1 MGAAIVH
8 EVSATRR
15 NIALIFAGGSG
26 IRMNTTANPK
36 QFLQLH
42 GKEIIIHTIE
52 HFEKHPDI
60 GAIVVVCIESWIP
73 FFKVLLEKYNISKVK
88 WIVPGGIDGQASIY
102 NGLSCCVKV
111 HVPDDSI
118 VLIHDGVRPL
128 ITQELISQCIQSVV
142 SHGSAITVTPEIET
156 VVSLDTEGK
165 VVSITDRSKCFHAKA
180 PQCFR
185 LSDIWQCHQK
195 AKQEGLVNM
204 IDSASL
210 MQYYGHTLYTVQGSY
225 DNIKI
230 TTPSDFYI
238 FRALY
243 EARENLQIFGL

>member
-1 MGAAIVH
+1 
-8 EVSATRR
+8 
-15 NIALIFAGGSG
+15 
-26 IRMNTTANPK
+26 MNNASRPK
-36 QFLQLH
+36 QFLQLY
-42 GKEIIIHTIE
+42 GKEIIIHTLE

-60 GAIVVVCIESWIP
+60 DAVVVVCIESWMP
-73 FFKVLLEKYNISKVK
+73 FLKSLLEKYIIGKVK
-88 WIVPGGIDGQASIY
+88 WIVPGGGDGQESIY
-102 NGLSCCVKV
+102 NGLACCIQAPVSG
-111 HVPDDSI
+111 DSI

-128 ITQELISQCIQSVV
+128 ITQELISRCIQSVI
-142 SHGSAITVTPEIET
+142 SSGSAITVTPAIET
-156 VVSLDTEGK
+156 VVSLDNEGK

-185 LSDIWQCHQK
+185 LADIWQCHQR
-195 AKQEGLVNM
+195 AKQEGFLNM

-210 MQYYGHTLYTVQGSY
+210 MQHYGYTLHTVQGSY

-243 EARENLQIFGL
+243 EARENSQIFGL

>member
-1 MGAAIVH
+1 M
-8 EVSATRR
+8 

-26 IRMNTTANPK
+26 IRMNTSAKPK

-60 GAIVVVCIESWIP
+60 NALVVVCIDSWIP
-73 FFKVLLEKYNISKVK
+73 FFRTLVEKYNIGKVK
-88 WIVPGGIDGQASIY
+88 WIVSGGANGQESIY
-102 NGLSCCVKV
+102 NGLAMIQEQAAE
-111 HVPDDSI
+111 DSI

-128 ITQELISQCIQSVV
+128 ITQELISQCIQSVAA
-142 SHGSAITVTPEIET
+142 HGSAITVTPEIET
-156 VVSLDTEGK
+156 VVSLDSEGK

-185 LSDIWQCHQK
+185 FVDIWECHK
-195 AKQEGLVNM
+195 RAKQDGLVNV

-210 MQYYGHTLYTVQGSY
+210 MRHYGYELHTVQGSY

-230 TTPSDFYI
+230 TTPSDFYV

-243 EARENLQIFGL
+243 EARENLQILGL

>member
-1 MGAAIVH
+1 MNIV
-8 EVSATRR
+8 
-15 NIALIFAGGSG
+15 LLFAGGSG
-26 IRMNTTANPK
+26 IRMNTSSKPK
-36 QFLQLH
+36 QFLQLY
-42 GKEIIIHTIE
+42 GKEIIIHTVEI
-52 HFEKHPDI
+52 FEKHPAIDT
-60 GAIVVVCIESWIP
+60 IVVVCIESWIS
-73 FFKVLLEKYNISKVK
+73 FFRDLLEKYNIDKVK
-88 WIVPGGIDGQASIY
+88 WVVPGGVNGQESIY
-102 NGLSCCVKV
+102 NGLSSIQP

-142 SHGSAITVTPEIET
+142 SYGSAITITPEIET
-156 VVSLDTEGK
+156 VVSLDDEGK
-165 VVSITDRSKCFHAKA
+165 VVSIMDRSKCFHAKA

-185 LSDIWQCHQK
+185 FSDIWQAHKK
-195 AKQEGLVNM
+195 AKQDGLTDM

-210 MQYYGHTLYTVQGSY
+210 MRHYGYSLHTEQGAY

-243 EARENLQIFGL
+243 EARENSQIFGL

>member
-1 MGAAIVH
+1 M
-8 EVSATRR
+8 

-26 IRMNTTANPK
+26 IRMNTAAKPK
-36 QFLQLH
+36 QFLQLY

-60 GAIVVVCIESWIP
+60 DAVIAVCIESWIP
-73 FFKVLLEKYNISKVK
+73 FLKALLEKYTIGKVN
-88 WIVPGGIDGQASIY
+88 WVVPGGIDGQESIY
-102 NGLSCCVKV
+102 NGLSCCMQAR
-111 HVPDDSI
+111 VPGDSI
-118 VLIHDGVRPL
+118 VFIHDGVRPL
-128 ITQELISQCIQSVV
+128 ITHELISQCIQSVV
-142 SHGSAITVTPEIET
+142 AYGSAITVTPEIET
-156 VVSLDTEGK
+156 VVSLDDDGRIA
-165 VVSITDRSKCFHAKA
+165 SITDRSKCFHAKA

-185 LSDIWQCHQK
+185 LADIWQCHQK
-195 AKQEGLVNM
+195 AKQEGLANM

-210 MQYYGHTLYTVQGSY
+210 MQHYGYSLHTVQGSY

-243 EARENLQIFGL
+243 EARENSQIFGL

>member
-1 MGAAIVH
+1 MNV
-8 EVSATRR
+8 
-15 NIALIFAGGSG
+15 ALLFAGGSG
-26 IRMNTTANPK
+26 IRMNNAAKPK
-36 QFLQLH
+36 QFLQLY

-60 GAIVVVCIESWIP
+60 DAIVVVCIESRIF
-73 FFKVLLEKYNISKVK
+73 FFKTLLEKYNIGKVK
-88 WIVPGGIDGQASIY
+88 WIVPGGIDGQESIY
-102 NGLSCCVKV
+102 QGLSCIKAD
-111 HVPDDSI
+111 VPDDAI

-128 ITQELISQCIQSVV
+128 ISHELISQCIQSVV
-142 SHGSAITVTPEIET
+142 SYGSAITVTPEIET
-156 VVSLDTEGK
+156 IVSLDDEGK

-185 LSDIWQCHQK
+185 LVDIWQAHQK
-195 AKQEGLVNM
+195 AKADGLCNM

-210 MQYYGHTLYTVQGSY
+210 MRHYGYTLHTVLGSY

-243 EARENLQIFGL
+243 EARENSQIFGL

>member
-1 MGAAIVH
+1 M
-8 EVSATRR
+8 

-26 IRMNTTANPK
+26 IRMNSAAKPK
-36 QFLQLH
+36 QFLQLY
-42 GKEIIIHTIE
+42 GKEIIIHTLE

-60 GAIVVVCIESWIP
+60 DAVVVVCIESWIS
-73 FFKVLLEKYNISKVK
+73 FFRALLEKHSIGKVK
-88 WIVPGGIDGQASIY
+88 WIVPGGIDGQESIY
-102 NGLSCCVKV
+102 RGLSCCVQAD
-111 HVPDDSI
+111 VPEDSI

-128 ITQELISQCIQSVV
+128 ITQDLISQCIQSVV
-142 SHGSAITVTPEIET
+142 SYGSAITVTPEIET
-156 VVSLDTEGK
+156 VVSLDDERK
-165 VVSITDRSKCFHAKA
+165 VVSIMDRSKCFHAKA

-185 LSDIWQCHQK
+185 LADIWRCHQK
-195 AKQEGLVNM
+195 AKQEGLFNM

-210 MQYYGHTLYTVQGSY
+210 MQHYGYTLYTVQGSY

>member
-1 MGAAIVH
+1 M
-8 EVSATRR
+8 

-26 IRMNTTANPK
+26 IRMNTASKPK
-36 QFLQLH
+36 QFLQLY

-52 HFEKHPDI
+52 HFEKYS
-60 GAIVVVCIESWIP
+60 AIDAIIVACIESWIP
-73 FFKVLLEKYNISKVK
+73 FLNSLLEKYNIGKVK
-88 WIVPGGIDGQASIY
+88 WVIPGGSDGQESIY
-102 NGLSCCVKV
+102 HGLSCLKNN
-111 HVPDDSI
+111 VPHDSI
-118 VLIHDGVRPL
+118 VLIHDGVRPM
-128 ITQELISQCIQSVV
+128 ITHELISQCIQSVV
-142 SHGSAITVTPEIET
+142 AYGSAITVTPEIET
-156 VVSLDTEGK
+156 VVSLDDEGK

-185 LSDIWQCHQK
+185 LADIWQAHQK
-195 AKQEGLVNM
+195 AKQDGLANM

-210 MQYYGHTLYTVQGSY
+210 MNHYGYILHTVQGSY

>member
-1 MGAAIVH
+1 M
-8 EVSATRR
+8 

-26 IRMNTTANPK
+26 IRMNTTAKPK
-36 QFLQLH
+36 QFLQLY

-52 HFEKHPDI
+52 HFEKHPAVD
-60 GAIVVVCIESWIP
+60 AIIVVCIKSWIP
-73 FFKVLLEKYNISKVK
+73 FFKVLLEKYIITKVK
-88 WIVPGGIDGQASIY
+88 WVVPGGIDGQESIY
-102 NGLSCCVKV
+102 NGLSCCIQAR
-111 HVPDDSI
+111 VPDDSI

-128 ITQELISQCIQSVV
+128 ITQELISRCIQSVV
-142 SHGSAITVTPEIET
+142 SHGSAITVTPEVET
-156 VVSLDTEGK
+156 VVSLDNEGK

-185 LSDIWQCHQK
+185 LFDIWKVHQK
-195 AKQEGLVNM
+195 AKQEGITNM

-210 MQYYGHTLYTVQGSY
+210 MRHYGYSLHTVQGSY

-243 EARENLQIFGL
+243 EARENSQIFGL